1 MPRPKSPSRVKGPYS
16 ERGGTRFRLRIVEN
30 SSKKDLY
37 FSSEEEALAIMAD
50 LQRELGSLT
59 QRQLGEVID
68 EYCSEKEL
76 LGRAKAQTCSDQRER
91 LRFFLRDHLEQDLK
105 ALTPLS
111 AVALYKSAVQEPTP
125 KTGRPMAA
133 ASHRF
138 YLSLAKTFFAW
149 AERKKYV
156 AVNPF
161 KEVQPV
167 GRVSTGKPQLR
178 IDEAQQFV
186 TVGLRLFDEEQDL
199 LALGSV
205 MALLMGL
212 RASEVLLRQV
222 RDIDRGA
229 TILWIDGGKTRN
241 ARRYLDVPAVLQPR
255 LRKLTIDRAGDELLL
270 GQSRDGV
277 RRDRRSLW
285 VAVGR
290 ICRTA
295 GVPRVCPHSL
305 RGLWATLG
313 VQSGAVSHAVAAS
326 LGHGSFEMT
335 AKHYAQPEVVSGACT
350 ARMIDM
356 LELNPGND
364 ALVQLPAE
372 ELLVRLP
379 QETLVKLVDLAYR
392 TGRLLAP
399 KDAAAEALSQ
409 SLRVESLRPRP
420 AEKN

>member
-1 MPRPKSPSRVKGPYS
+1 MPRPKSPPRVKGPYA
-16 ERGGTRFRLRIVEN
+16 ERDGTRFRLRIVEN
-30 SSKKDLY
+30 DTKKDLY
-37 FSSEEEALAIMAD
+37 FASEEEACAIMAD
-50 LQRELGSLT
+50 LQRELQSTSRRRLDD
-59 QRQLGEVID
+59 VID
-68 EYCSEKEL
+68 EYCHEKEH

-105 ALTPLS
+105 MLTP
-111 AVALYKSAVQEPTP
+111 AVAADLYRSAVQDPTP

-138 YLSLAKTFFAW
+138 YLSLAKTLFAW
-149 AERKKYV
+149 ALRKKYLSK
-156 AVNPF
+156 NPF
-161 KEVQPV
+161 AEVQPV

-186 TVGLRLFDEEQDL
+186 TTGLRLFDEDGDL
-199 LALGSV
+199 LALGGV

-222 RDIDRGA
+222 RDVDRGA

-255 LRKLTIDRAGDELLL
+255 LRKLTADRVGEELLI

-277 RRDRRSLW
+277 MRDRRSLW

-335 AKHYAQPEVVSGACT
+335 AKHYAQPEAISGACT
-350 ARMIDM
+350 TRM
-356 LELNPGND
+356 LEMLDLDHGPD
-364 ALVQLPAE
+364 ALLTLSPEQLLA
-372 ELLVRLP
+372 RLP
-379 QETLVKLVDLAYR
+379 QDTVQKLVELACR
-392 TGRLLAP
+392 TGRVP
-399 KDAAAEALSQ
+399 YPTDPGP
-409 SLRVESLRPRP
+409 ESLHPTFHADTPRRRP
-420 AEKN
+420 EDSN

>member
-1 MPRPKSPSRVKGPYS
+1 MPRPKSPPRVKGPYA

-30 SSKKDLY
+30 NSKKDLY
-37 FSSEEEALAIMAD
+37 FASAEEAQAIMAD
-50 LQRELGSLT
+50 LQRELQSTSHYRLDET
-59 QRQLGEVID
+59 ID
-68 EYCSEKEL
+68 EYCQEKQH

-91 LRFFLRDHLEQDLK
+91 LRFFLRDYLERDLK
-105 ALTPLS
+105 ALTP
-111 AVALYKSAVQEPTP
+111 AIAATLYRSLVQEPTP

-138 YLSLAKTFFAW
+138 YLSLAKTLFAW
-149 AERKKYV
+149 AVRKKYLS
-156 AVNPF
+156 ANPF
-161 KEVQPV
+161 AEVQPV

-186 TVGLRLFDEEQDL
+186 TTGLRLFDEDGDL
-199 LALGSV
+199 LALGGV

-222 RDIDRGA
+222 RDVDRGG

-255 LRKLTIDRAGDELLL
+255 LRQLATGRGAEELLI

-277 RRDRRSLW
+277 MRDRRSLW

-335 AKHYAQPEVVSGACT
+335 AKHYAQPEAISGACT
-350 ARMIDM
+350 ARMIEM
-356 LELNPGND
+356 LDLENAPGP
-364 ALVQLPAE
+364 LLQLTAE
-372 ELLVRLP
+372 QLLTRLP
-379 QETLVKLVDLAYR
+379 QDTLHKLVELACL
-392 TGRLLAP
+392 TGRAP
-399 KDAAAEALSQ
+399 YPKEPSPEPRHPSFLS
-409 SLRVESLRPRP
+409 
-420 AEKN
+420 EKN

>member
-1 MPRPKSPSRVKGPYS
+1 MPKSAARVLGPY
-16 ERGGTRFRLRIVEN
+16 RNGDKWRLVVIEGPARKSLVVDSVE
-30 SSKKDLY
+30 S
-37 FSSEEEALAIMAD
+37 ALAV
-50 LQRELGSLT
+50 REELAAALKKQT
-59 QRQLGEVID
+59 APQLCELLD
-68 EYCSEKEL
+68 EYLQGLLARGVQAETVEKISRMLRGFLPVHEPVAAISAERAQQLYLTETHRKKANGQAIAADTHHL
-76 LGRAKAQTCSDQRER
+76 LLRRAKH
-91 LRFFLRDHLEQDLK
+91 FFK
-105 ALTPLS
+105 W
-111 AVALYKSAVQEPTP
+111 AVTRRYATENPFADIHPI
-125 KTGRPMAA
+125 GRP
-133 ASHRF
+133 R
-138 YLSLAKTFFAW
+138 
-149 AERKKYV
+149 R
-156 AVNPF
+156 
-161 KEVQPV
+161 
-167 GRVSTGKPQLR
+167 GKPQLR

-186 TVGLRLFDEEQDL
+186 TVGLKLFDEEGDL
-199 LALGSV
+199 LALGGV

-255 LRKLTIDRAGDELLL
+255 LRKLTAGRAGEELLL

-356 LELNPGND
+356 LELNSGND

-372 ELLVRLP
+372 ELLLRLP

-392 TGRLLAP
+392 TGRLLTP

-420 AEKN
+420 EEKN

>member
-1 MPRPKSPSRVKGPYS
+1 MPRPKSPPRVKGPYA
-16 ERGGTRFRLRIVEN
+16 ERDGTRFRLRIVEN
-30 SSKKDLY
+30 DTKKDLY
-37 FSSEEEALAIMAD
+37 FASEEEARAIMAD
-50 LQRELGSLT
+50 LQRELQSTSRRRLDD
-59 QRQLGEVID
+59 VID
-68 EYCSEKEL
+68 EYCHEKEH

-105 ALTPLS
+105 MLTP
-111 AVALYKSAVQEPTP
+111 AVAAELYRSAVQDPTP

-138 YLSLAKTFFAW
+138 YLSLAKTLFAW
-149 AERKKYV
+149 ALRKKYLSK
-156 AVNPF
+156 NPF
-161 KEVQPV
+161 AEVQPV

-186 TVGLRLFDEEQDL
+186 TTGLRLFDEDGDL
-199 LALGSV
+199 LALGGV

-222 RDIDRGA
+222 RDVDRGA

-255 LRKLTIDRAGDELLL
+255 LRKLTTDRAGEELLI

-277 RRDRRSLW
+277 MRDRRSLW

-335 AKHYAQPEVVSGACT
+335 AKHYAQPEAISGACT
-350 ARMIDM
+350 TRM
-356 LELNPGND
+356 LEMLDLDHGPD
-364 ALVQLPAE
+364 ALLTLSPEQLLA
-372 ELLVRLP
+372 RLP
-379 QETLVKLVDLAYR
+379 QDTVQKLVELACR
-392 TGRLLAP
+392 TGRVP
-399 KDAAAEALSQ
+399 YPTDPGS
-409 SLRVESLRPRP
+409 ESLHATFHPDTPRRRP
-420 AEKN
+420 EDSN